1 MYIWERKLPIQS
13 TFNFRLMPSV
23 RPANDLKRNLL
34 NDDEITF
41 DNSLVSLFT
50 ESWRSLLAVALSA
63 TLTFNHFQD
72 RSLNQPQ
79 SNMFEN
85 GGKLDYTDFD
95 ESQQYNVVKQINL
108 ILVKLLLQ
116 F

>member
-63 TLTFNHFQD
+63 TLTFNQD
-72 RSLNQPQ
+72 HSLDQPQ
-79 SNMFEN
+79 SNMFEKS
-85 GGKLDYTDFD
+85 GKLD
-95 ESQQYNVVKQINL
+95 
-108 ILVKLLLQ
+108 
-116 F
+116 